1 MKDVPSI
8 VLEKA
13 KFLLERGGFVKYLG
27 RSKDGDVYYGA
38 IENCYGAI
46 ENCETGFP
54 SVFIFDGHLVK
65 EVEGFEALAISRLF
79 FED

>member
-13 KFLLERGGFVKYLG
+13 MFLLDNGGFVKYIG

-38 IENCYGAI
+38 IEG
-46 ENCETGFP
+46 CETGFP
-54 SVFIFDGHLVK
+54 SVFISDGHSVK
-65 EVEGFEALAISRLF
+65 EVNGFEALAISRPFLK
-79 FED
+79 D

>member
-13 KFLLERGGFVKYLG
+13 KFLLDMGGLVKYIG

-38 IENCYGAI
+38 IEG
-46 ENCETGFP
+46 CETGFP
-54 SVFIFDGHLVK
+54 SVFIFDGHYVR
-65 EVEGFEALAISRLF
+65 EVNGFEVFAILEPF
-79 FED
+79 LED

>member
-38 IENCYGAI
+38 IENC
-46 ENCETGFP
+46 ETGFP
-54 SVFIFDGHLVK
+54 SVFIFDGHSVK